1 MMEALTV
8 MMEALIIILVIIII
22 VLVVFCLKLSQ
33 ESKTKQI
40 VIEVYS
46 MIEDGSI
53 CQGKLR
59 YYAHI
64 KGRQEIFATGDTF
77 YDAVGELVNSNRE
90 IFRVE
95 YLGKDSP
102 D

>member
-1 MMEALTV
+1 

-40 VIEVYS
+40 VIEVYRT
-46 MIEDGSI
+46 DDLYRA
-53 CQGKLR
+53 Q
-59 YYAHI
+59 I
-64 KGRQEIFATGDTF
+64 KGRQEIYATGDTF

-95 YLGKDSP
+95 YLGKDFP

>member
-1 MMEALTV
+1 
-8 MMEALIIILVIIII
+8 MEALIIILVIIII
-22 VLVVFCLKLSQ
+22 ALVIFCLKISN
-33 ESKTKQI
+33 ESKIKEQI

-46 MIEDGSI
+46 MAEDGSI

-59 YYAHI
+59 CYAQI
-64 KGRQEIFATGDTF
+64 KGTEIFATGDTF

-95 YLGKDSP
+95 YLGKIP
-102 D
+102 ENKNKT